1 MKKGGRAS
9 RDKDS
14 SAVLPS
20 THIHS
25 DPLSSVCLSLTD
37 TLTHTRCS
45 HHMAVNAQ
53 MISSIH
59 TQSSYS
65 HRCTH
70 PSTSSSKHNTN
81 NTFTQHTASAL
92 THLGR
97 GKIASCFLS
106 VSRRVGCGGGGCRG
120 GGGDARGGGGTV
132 YILTLSRD
140 RRRGTGRERERK
152 EEEKERRTQRGHC

>member
-1 MKKGGRAS
+1 MGTHICRPHRFRPLCKHTVEREREKGGERKMKKGGRAS

-97 GKIASCFLS
+97 GKVASCFLS
-106 VSRRVGCGGGGCRG
+106 VS
-120 GGGDARGGGGTV
+120 
-132 YILTLSRD
+132 
-140 RRRGTGRERERK
+140 
-152 EEEKERRTQRGHC
+152 